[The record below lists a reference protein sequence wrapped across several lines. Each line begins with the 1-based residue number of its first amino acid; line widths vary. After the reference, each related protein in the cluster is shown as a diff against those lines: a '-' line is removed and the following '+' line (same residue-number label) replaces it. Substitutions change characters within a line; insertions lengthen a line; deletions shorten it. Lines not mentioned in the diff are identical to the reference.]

1 MTDTRQLI
9 DQLAARATPVRPL
22 LSPGQRALRWIAFV
36 VAVIVAMTVISGP
49 RPDLFGAL
57 SRPSAAV
64 EWMASALTGL
74 LAADAVFQVSV
85 PGRSARWAWLPVA
98 PLVVWIAGLGLGC
111 LGDWSRLG
119 MQAFAFDHHGAECF
133 GAITMISLP
142 LILILLLV
150 VRHAG
155 AVRPVRTA
163 LLGALSAAALSAAGV
178 SLIHDGETALMVLLW
193 HVGAIALLVLL
204 GGMLAGDCSPGLAQ
218 AGNWPLAVIS
228 HTPNGRT
235 RRLQRQT

>member
-22 LSPGQRALRWIAFV
+22 VPPGRRALRWLGFV
-36 VAVIVAMTVISGP
+36 VVVIAAMTLISGP

-57 SRPSAAV
+57 SVPSAAI
-64 EWMASALTGL
+64 EWLASAVTGL
-74 LAADAVFQVSV
+74 LAAYAVFQVSV
-85 PGRSARWAWLPVA
+85 PGRSARWAWLPIP
-98 PLVVWIAGLGLGC
+98 PLLVWIGGLGLGC
-111 LGDWSRLG
+111 LGDWSRMG

-133 GAITMISLP
+133 GAITIISLP
-142 LILILLLV
+142 LILILLLM

-155 AVRPVRTA
+155 AVRPVLTA

-178 SLIHDGETALMVLLW
+178 SLVHDGETALMVLLW

-204 GGMLAGDCSPGLAQ
+204 GAMFS
-218 AGNWPLAVIS
+218 
-228 HTPNGRT
+228 
-235 RRLQRQT
+235 RRLFAWIGPSAGR